1 MNSLFAPQA
10 APLCVSPVSPSA
22 SLLHPGSSQS
32 PGSSHTS
39 LWPFPF
45 IVHQLSHPV
54 ISSLLFILDLF
65 PPLHPHGYSSG
76 AGGHLL
82 IEFLS

>member
-10 APLCVSPVSPSA
+10 APLWVSPISLSA

-32 PGSSHTS
+32 PVSSHTS
-39 LWPFPF
+39 LWPFLF
-45 IVHQLSHPV
+45 IVHQFSHPV
-54 ISSLLFILDLF
+54 ISSLPYILDLF

-76 AGGHLL
+76 ASGHLL
-82 IEFLS
+82 IEFLP